1 MGLREDLRRRLD
13 GDPGLPAIE
22 VAGAWRPVGDMA
34 RIARS
39 LDKVLAEAEVAPDA
53 PVAFLARNRF
63 AHISAMMGMLAGLH
77 TVVMVHAY
85 QSPRAIAEELLRLRL
100 PVLVA
105 DREDLLGDDIR
116 QALREL
122 GAVVVALDNTGKGQ
136 AAPDPEFRALG
147 AGPFRPSDSDIM
159 IELLTSGTTGAPKR
173 APIPTATLQQS
184 IDDAKVINRGGAQ
197 QKKDEAPYIQ
207 YFPLGNISGSWG
219 LIQYFSEG
227 GRIVLLERF
236 TVEGWLDAV
245 RRYRPQILALPPTA
259 LRMVLDAG
267 VTREDLSSA
276 RWVRVGTGL
285 VSDALHDDWE
295 VAYGVPILPQ
305 YGATEFCG
313 SVAGWTLD
321 DYNEFGR
328 SKRGSA
334 GRARPGIG
342 ARVIDPNTGE
352 PVGVGE
358 TGILELRVPRISE
371 DWIRTTDLAD
381 IDADGF
387 LFIRGRVDSVINR
400 GGFKISPETIAVALR
415 RHPGV
420 ADAAAIGVAHARLGE
435 VPVAAVELKPGASAT
450 EAEIMDTARLYLAG
464 PQLPAEIRIFDR
476 LPRTQSLKAD
486 LGALRQMFA
495 TEPAGA

>member
-1 MGLREDLRRRLD
+1 VGLREDLRRRLD
-13 GDPGLPAIE
+13 GDPGAPAIE
-22 VAGAWRPVGDMA
+22 VAGEWRPVGEMA
-34 RIARS
+34 RIARE
-39 LDKVLAEAEVAPDA
+39 LDRVLTGAGAAPDA

-63 AHISAMMGMLAGLH
+63 AHISAMMGMLAGRH

-105 DREDLLGDDIR
+105 DREDLQSEAVR
-116 QALREL
+116 EALREL
-122 GAVVVALDNTGKGQ
+122 GAVVVALDNAGPGQ
-136 AAPDPEFRALG
+136 AGSDLEFREIG
-147 AGPFRPSDSDIM
+147 AGPFRPSDPDIM

-184 IDDAKVINRGGAQ
+184 IDDAKVLNRGGAQ

-245 RRYRPQILALPPTA
+245 KRYQPQILALPPTA

-295 VAYGVPILPQ
+295 SAYGVPILPQ

-313 SVAGWTLD
+313 SVAGWTLE
-321 DYNEFGR
+321 DYDQFGR
-328 SKRGSA
+328 TKRGSA

-342 ARVIDPNTGE
+342 ARAVDPNTGD

-358 TGILELRVPRISE
+358 TGILELRVPRIG
-371 DWIRTTDLAD
+371 DHWIRTTDLAD

-420 ADAAAIGVAHARLGE
+420 ADAAAVGVSDPRLGE
-435 VPVAAVELKPGASAT
+435 VPVAAVELKPGATAT
-450 EAEIMDTARLYLAG
+450 EAEIMDTARLHLAG
-464 PQLPAEIRIFDR
+464 PQLPVEIRVLDR

-486 LGALRQMFA
+486 LGALKRMFSA
-495 TEPAGA
+495 VSQTA